1 MKTILIDPFPR
12 EMELIFTKE
21 KLRLLK
27 KNFNLINA
35 PKKNKLKFYEK
46 YISKAD
52 FIIGQPNLQ
61 TNILKKA
68 KIFLHSSLAVS
79 VFWRKSQQNLKFWAL
94 QSLIFLQI
102 STLKLNNQV

>member
-46 YISKAD
+46 YIPKAD

-68 KIFLHSSLAVS
+68 KKLKAIFNV
-79 VFWRKSQQNLKFWAL
+79 
-94 QSLIFLQI
+94 
-102 STLKLNNQV
+102 

>member
-35 PKKNKLKFYEK
+35 PKKK
-46 YISKAD
+46 
-52 FIIGQPNLQ
+52 
-61 TNILKKA
+61 
-68 KIFLHSSLAVS
+68 
-79 VFWRKSQQNLKFWAL
+79 
-94 QSLIFLQI
+94 
-102 STLKLNNQV
+102 